1 MSYVVAPQGSYAYTV
16 SHVNN
21 ILWDDTHLC
30 PAHALTPDEAEQF
43 GVRPLTET
51 PKPDFDPAT
60 QAVDEIDPAPVA
72 GIWTQQW
79 AIRAATQAEMDAY
92 AAEQAGQ
99 QAWTSSGTF
108 TVPAGVTSICGL
120 CIGAGGNGRSA
131 VSGIGAGGG
140 GGGGADGTLSTGA
153 ANGGAGGAYGGGGG
167 GGDVVYSGG
176 NGGAGAVRIICGA
189 GRSYSSTNTGDV

>member
-92 AAEQAGQ
+92 AAEQAAAAQTAADNAARIEAKADAVIQYLVSHTASANRSEG
-99 QAWTSSGTF
+99 G
-108 TVPAGVTSICGL
+108 CGCDQPCCSQDL
-120 CIGAGGNGRSA
+120 HRQAGGC
-131 VSGIGAGGG
+131 GIGAG
-140 GGGGADGTLSTGA
+140 AS
-153 ANGGAGGAYGGGGG
+153 
-167 GGDVVYSGG
+167 
-176 NGGAGAVRIICGA
+176 
-189 GRSYSSTNTGDV
+189 